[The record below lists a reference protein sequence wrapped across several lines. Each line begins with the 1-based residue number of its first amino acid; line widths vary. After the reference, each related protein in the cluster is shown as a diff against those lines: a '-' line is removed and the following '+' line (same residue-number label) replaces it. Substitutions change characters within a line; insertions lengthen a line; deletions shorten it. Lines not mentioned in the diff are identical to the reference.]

1 MKKKLIFIFLS
12 LLMLCLLT
20 GCKDDIMC
28 VSYGLPSGAKISYL
42 VKDTETTFPSAEP
55 DNNKNVPD
63 NNSLDGWSKIQ
74 CIPSDI
80 NSVRRYDT
88 IKIAVF
94 DKDGKLLK
102 VSPEFTLT
110 IEDRNYYWSK
120 LAYNYKEN
128 SVEGIRTA
136 RIDNFISKWVF
147 QLLVIDGIFFLVY
160 IAVIASLTPMKYKNY
175 LWIMLFL
182 NIPNIGIITLCGID
196 IFSDY
201 YNPPGGDRFEFLNFY
216 LFFIQAVIIINI
228 FGIVRYCKCRRLA
241 KAQEGSE

>member
-1 MKKKLIFIFLS
+1 MKKKLLLILP
-12 LLMLCLLT
+12 LLMMCLLT
-20 GCKDDIMC
+20 GCQSNVDC
-28 VSYGLPSGAKISYL
+28 ATYGLPEGAKISYL
-42 VKDTETTFPSAEP
+42 VKDNETSTSAEP

-147 QLLVIDGIFFLVY
+147 RLFVLDFIFFNIYLIVVTS
-160 IAVIASLTPMKYKNY
+160 ITPKNY
-175 LWIMLFL
+175 KSALWKMLVL
-182 NIPNIGIITLCGID
+182 NIPNIGIITLLCID
-196 IFSDY
+196 TFSDY
-201 YNPPGGDRFEFLNFY
+201 FNPPGEDRFKCFGII
-216 LFFIQAVIIINI
+216 LFFIQIVIIVNI
-228 FGIVRYCKCRRLA
+228 FGAVRYCKCRRLA
-241 KAQEGSE
+241 KVQEGSE

>member
-1 MKKKLIFIFLS
+1 MKKKLLLILP

-20 GCKDDIMC
+20 GCQSNVDC
-28 VSYGLPSGAKISYL
+28 ATYGLPEGAKISYL
-42 VKDTETTFPSAEP
+42 VKDNETSTSADA

-63 NNSLDGWSKIQ
+63 GWHKIQ
-74 CIPSDI
+74 YITNSI
-80 NSVRRYDT
+80 NDVRRYDT

-94 DKDGKLLK
+94 DRNGELLK

-160 IAVIASLTPMKYKNY
+160 IAVIASLTPMNYKNY

-196 IFSDY
+196 ILSDY

-216 LFFIQAVIIINI
+216 LFFIQAVIIVNI

>member
-1 MKKKLIFIFLS
+1 MKKKLLLILP

-20 GCKDDIMC
+20 GCQSNVDC
-28 VSYGLPSGAKISYL
+28 ATYGLPEGAKISYL
-42 VKDTETTFPSAEP
+42 VKDNETSTSADA

-63 NNSLDGWSKIQ
+63 GWHKIQ
-74 CIPSDI
+74 YISNDYE
-80 NSVRRYDT
+80 SVKQNDT

-94 DKDGKLLK
+94 DGNGELLK

-120 LAYNYKEN
+120 LAYNYEKN

-160 IAVIASLTPMKYKNY
+160 IAVIASLTPMNYKTY

-216 LFFIQAVIIINI
+216 LFFIQAVIIVNI

>member
-20 GCKDDIMC
+20 GCQSNVDC
-28 VSYGLPSGAKISYL
+28 ATYGLPEGAKISYL
-42 VKDTETTFPSAEP
+42 VKDNETSTSADA

-63 NNSLDGWSKIQ
+63 GWHKIQ
-74 CIPSDI
+74 YISNDYE
-80 NSVRRYDT
+80 SVKQNDT

-94 DKDGKLLK
+94 DGNGELLK

-120 LAYNYKEN
+120 LAYNYEKN

-147 QLLVIDGIFFLVY
+147 RLFVLDFIFFNIYLIVVTS
-160 IAVIASLTPMKYKNY
+160 ITPKNY
-175 LWIMLFL
+175 KSALWKMLVL
-182 NIPNIGIITLCGID
+182 NIPNIGIITLLCID
-196 IFSDY
+196 TFSDY
-201 YNPPGGDRFEFLNFY
+201 FNPPGEDRFKCFGII
-216 LFFIQAVIIINI
+216 LFFIQVVIIVNI

>member
-12 LLMLCLLT
+12 LLMMCLLT
-20 GCKDDIMC
+20 GCQSNVDC
-28 VSYGLPSGAKISYL
+28 ATYGLPEGAKISYL
-42 VKDTETTFPSAEP
+42 VKDNETSTSAES

-63 NNSLDGWSKIQ
+63 GWRKIQ
-74 CIPSDI
+74 YISDDYE
-80 NSVRRYDT
+80 SVKQNDT

-120 LAYNYKEN
+120 LAYNYEKN

-147 QLLVIDGIFFLVY
+147 RLFVLDFIFFNIYLIVVTS
-160 IAVIASLTPMKYKNY
+160 ITPKNY
-175 LWIMLFL
+175 KSALWKMLVL
-182 NIPNIGIITLCGID
+182 NIPNIGIITLLCID
-196 IFSDY
+196 TFSDY
-201 YNPPGGDRFEFLNFY
+201 FNPPGEDRFKCFGII
-216 LFFIQAVIIINI
+216 LFFIQIVIIVNI
-228 FGIVRYCKCRRLA
+228 FGAVRYCKCRRLA
-241 KAQEGSE
+241 KVQEESE

>member
-20 GCKDDIMC
+20 GCQSNVDC
-28 VSYGLPSGAKISYL
+28 ATYGLPEGAKISYL

-55 DNNKNVPD
+55 DNKKNVPD

-147 QLLVIDGIFFLVY
+147 QLLVIDGIFFLVS
-160 IAVIASLTPMKYKNY
+160 IAVRLMLSLT
-175 LWIMLFL
+175 
-182 NIPNIGIITLCGID
+182 T
-196 IFSDY
+196 
-201 YNPPGGDRFEFLNFY
+201 
-216 LFFIQAVIIINI
+216 
-228 FGIVRYCKCRRLA
+228 
-241 KAQEGSE
+241 

>member
-20 GCKDDIMC
+20 GCHSDVEC
-28 VSYGLPSGAKISYL
+28 VTYGLPSGAKISYL
-42 VKDTETTFPSAEP
+42 VKDNETSTSADA

-63 NNSLDGWSKIQ
+63 GWHKIQ
-74 CIPSDI
+74 YISNDYE
-80 NSVRRYDT
+80 SVKQNDT

-147 QLLVIDGIFFLVY
+147 RLFVIDGIFFLVY
-160 IAVIASLTPMKYKNY
+160 IAVIASLTPMNYKTY

-216 LFFIQAVIIINI
+216 LFFIQAVIIVNI